1 MTVLSHHISEPTR
14 HVLINSFGHATTLF
28 DVISFHFI
36 PAGDRAMIKAY
47 AVPVERICGDGVVRA
62 VDNHRPLE
70 IVLERSYPVAVDLM
84 VAATGFERE
93 GQDYERN
100 GSLVCAGYADL
111 ADLLW
116 SARNELVDRWGDD
129 DITLLDFIREY
140 TAAI

>member
-1 MTVLSHHISEPTR
+1 MSVFSYHVSEPTR
-14 HVLINSFGHATTLF
+14 RVFINSFGHATALF

-36 PAGDRAMIKAY
+36 PAGDRVIIKAY

-62 VDNHRPLE
+62 VDSYAPVEVL
-70 IVLERSYPVAVDLM
+70 LERSYPITVELVL
-84 VAATGFERE
+84 AATEFERY

-111 ADLLW
+111 AALLW
-116 SARNELVDRWGDD
+116 SARKELIVRWND

-140 TAAI
+140 TTAI